1 MKKLFLIIT
10 LMWCC
15 VYLHA
20 QRHIVFSPDIASLQ
34 VVAGTRWQE
43 LPVIR
48 LNGNE
53 PINISFDELSHD
65 YRRLTYR
72 ITHLEADFTES
83 ADLFASDYIEGF
95 QEGQT
100 IEDTEQSI
108 NTVQLYTHYSLQ
120 IPNREC
126 RLKMSGNYRVD
137 IIDDNESSD
146 ILASAFFMVT
156 EDIANAGLTYSANT
170 DIDIRKNHQQVE
182 LKVDYSKL
190 RAIDPRSQV
199 KGYVLQNNR
208 WDNAVTLPQATR
220 INQQYLEWTHCRPL
234 IFEAGNEYHKFEI
247 LDVHLNSMNVEHNY
261 WDGEEWHTQL
271 WPDYDRRA
279 YVYDETPKGAF
290 FLRNSD
296 NYESSVTSE
305 YVNVHFLLKTA
316 QLPYPLYV
324 SGMWTTDHDKDTYLM
339 EYDVE
344 NKQYE
349 AVIPLKYGYYSYH
362 YVMLDANGVPA
373 IPPSEGSFYETRNT
387 YTALIY
393 YRGNADRADR
403 LVGVSR

>member
-1 MKKLFLIIT
+1 MSMKKLFLIII

-15 VYLHA
+15 VPLCA
-20 QRHIVFSPDIASLQ
+20 QRHIVYSDDIASLQ
-34 VVAGTRWQE
+34 VVAGIRWQE
-43 LPVIR
+43 MPIIK

-53 PINISFDELSHD
+53 VINISFDEFSHD
-65 YRRLTYR
+65 SRRITYA

-83 ADLFASDYIEGF
+83 TGLFASDYIDGF
-95 QEGQT
+95 QEGLT
-100 IEDTEQSI
+100 INNIEQSI
-108 NTVQLYTHYSLQ
+108 NTVQLYTHYTLQ

-126 RLKMSGNYRVD
+126 RLKMSGNYRLD
-137 IIDDNESSD
+137 IIDEDGEK
-146 ILASAFFMVT
+146 LASTFFMVT
-156 EDIANAGLTYSANT
+156 EEKANVGLTYSPVT
-170 DIDIRKNHQQVE
+170 DIDIRKSHQQVE
-182 LKVDYSKL
+182 LRVDYSRL
-190 RAIDPRSQV
+190 GATDPHRQI
-199 KGYVLQNNR
+199 KGYVVQNYR

-220 INQQYLEWTHCRPL
+220 INMQYMEWNHCRPL

-247 LDVHLNSMNVEHNY
+247 LDVHLNSMNVETNY
-261 WDGEEWHTQL
+261 WDGDEWHTLL

-290 FLRNSD
+290 YLRNSD
-296 NYESSVTSE
+296 NYESSTTSE

-362 YVMLDANGVPA
+362 YVMLDTDGIPA